1 MKKVLLC
8 VLALFFVMNIVGC
21 SSEAPFPKSSY
32 IIQEDSERVLVRD
45 DSDFEVL
52 VSKKPQKVILL
63 NNSLLDLWYIAGGA
77 AIARVSG
84 EVNVPQEAMNLK
96 ELGTMTNI
104 SIEELISLQP
114 QLIVLADN
122 IDAQQNMRPILEQSG
137 IQVISLRY
145 STYQDTIDILK
156 LFTSITAEE
165 EIYKNQVLNLE
176 KEVTEI
182 VNKAPK
188 DEEVSAVILFT
199 SSQNIMVE
207 LEDTFTGDILK
218 KMGGINI
225 AKDGIPLDARP
236 DKAAFSLEAIIAAD
250 PDVILFNTMGNI
262 ESAKEKIKKELED
275 NPAWAE
281 LRAVKEGRVYYL
293 PREIFIFKPGI
304 NTAMAFEHIGMILY
318 PEVFGNVKQ

>member
-8 VLALFFVMNIVGC
+8 VVALFLVMNLIGC
-21 SSEAPFPKSSY
+21 SEDASPKSSY
-32 IIQEDSERVLVRD
+32 IIQEDSESVLVRD

-52 VSKKPQKVILL
+52 VNKKPERVILL
-63 NNSLLDLWYIAGGA
+63 NNSLLDLWYVAGGT

-84 EVNVPQEAMNLK
+84 EVNVPQEAMDLK
-96 ELGTMTNI
+96 ELGTLA
-104 SIEELISLQP
+104 SVSVEELISLQP
-114 QLIVLADN
+114 QLVVLADN

-156 LFTSITAEE
+156 LFTSITDEE

-176 KEVTEI
+176 KEVIEI
-182 VNKAPK
+182 INKAPK

-218 KMGGINI
+218 RMGGINI
-225 AKDGIPLDARP
+225 AEDGIPLDARP
-236 DKAAFSLEAIIAAD
+236 DKAAFSLEAIIARD

-262 ESAKEKIKKELED
+262 EGAKEKIKKELED
-275 NPAWAE
+275 NPAWAQ

-293 PREIFIFKPGI
+293 PREMFIFKPGI
-304 NTAMAFEHIGMILY
+304 NTGMAFEHIGMILY
-318 PEVFGNVKQ
+318 PEVFGNVQQ